1 MDHVVIPLDRDHVAA
16 RALLLDGLSAAIGM
30 EAVPEQVGPHVTLV
44 AYDGLDAGAAVA
56 ALSDVAAASEP
67 FTMHSHGYGFFT
79 DDDPIG
85 LNLHVPVVREPA
97 LEALHQAVSVALAGA
112 GATIAGWT
120 TPTWWTP
127 HITLVD
133 RGLQPD
139 SLGAGAAWL
148 AGRHHPS
155 WRIPVDRLVVV
166 GGWRTRDEPGAT
178 LRLGRQ

>member
-16 RALLLDGLSAAIGM
+16 RALLLDGLLTAIGM
-30 EAVPEQVGPHVTLV
+30 EAAPEAVDPHVTVV
-44 AYDGLDAGAAVA
+44 AYEGLDGAAAVD
-56 ALSDVAAASEP
+56 ALAPVAAAAEP

-79 DDDPIG
+79 DEDPLG

-97 LEALHQAVSVALAGA
+97 LETLHQDVAAALAAA

-127 HITLVD
+127 HITLLD
-133 RGLQPD
+133 RGLRPD
-139 SLGAGAAWL
+139 SLAAGAAWL

-155 WRIPVDRLVVV
+155 WRIPVDRLLAV
-166 GGWRTRDEPGAT
+166 GGWRSRGAPGAT
-178 LRLGRQ
+178 LPLGAR

>member
-16 RALLLDGLSAAIGM
+16 RALLLEGLMTAIGM
-30 EAVPEQVGPHVTLV
+30 EAVPEAVDPHVTLV
-44 AYDGLDAGAAVA
+44 AHDGIEGEVAVGALSAVA
-56 ALSDVAAASEP
+56 ATVEP

-79 DDDPIG
+79 DEDPIG

-97 LEALHQAVSVALAGA
+97 LEGLHQAVCVALTAA

-127 HITLVD
+127 HITLLD
-133 RGLQPD
+133 RGLRPE
-139 SLGAGAAWL
+139 SLAAGAAWL

-155 WRIPVDRLVVV
+155 WRIPVDRLLAV
-166 GGWRTRDEPGAT
+166 GGWRSRDAPGAT
-178 LRLGRQ
+178 LLLGSR